1 MPGRSSAS
9 GPVLSQRALNRA
21 FLARQ
26 LLLDRAPLAALDA
39 IHQLAGLQS
48 QTPQA
53 PFVALWTRL
62 IEFDRMS

>member
-48 QTPQA
+48 QTP
-53 PFVALWTRL
+53 PSPVRRPLDSTR
-62 IEFDRMS
+62 RVRPG